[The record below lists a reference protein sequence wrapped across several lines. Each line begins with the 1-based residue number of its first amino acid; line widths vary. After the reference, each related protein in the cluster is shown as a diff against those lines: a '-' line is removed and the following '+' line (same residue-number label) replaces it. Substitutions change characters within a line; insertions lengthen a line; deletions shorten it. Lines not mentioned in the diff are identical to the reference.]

1 MGFGILVVGYFI
13 TFIMSMTLYGWA
25 IRLVGY
31 IIMASACMKLKEY
44 FPHFKYSIL
53 VLALLVLSG
62 AADAA
67 IEISKLVGFSPAWL
81 SQAAVINGYAR
92 FVLQLAFHFA
102 LLISVSFAAGSV
114 DLPDKRISAVTD
126 IVAVSFSS
134 FMYILSLTYPSIGS
148 VAVLV
153 SLAANI
159 MVMVLLFG
167 CYMRICPEGDED
179 MPRHKSNIPF
189 IDKINDSLEK
199 RNVEELEK
207 SKAEIAERRRS
218 LQERNEK
225 KSQKSS
231 KKKK

>member
-31 IIMASACMKLKEY
+31 IIMASACMKIKEY
-44 FPHFKYSIL
+44 FPHFKYSLL
-53 VLALLVLSG
+53 VLALLAISGVAEAVLEVSR
-62 AADAA
+62 
-67 IEISKLVGFSPAWL
+67 LVGYAPAWL
-81 SQAAVINGYAR
+81 SQATVINGYAR

-102 LLISVSFAAGSV
+102 LLISISFAAGEV
-114 DLPDKRISAVTD
+114 ELPDKRISAVTD

-134 FMYILSLTYPSIGS
+134 VMYILSLTYPSIGS

-153 SLAANI
+153 GLAANI

-179 MPRHKSNIPF
+179 MPHRKSGIPF

-199 RNVEELEK
+199 RNVEELER
-207 SKAEIAERRRS
+207 SKAEIDARRRS

>member
-1 MGFGILVVGYFI
+1 MGFGILVIGYFI
-13 TFIMSMTLYGWA
+13 SFIMSMTLYGWA

-31 IIMASACMKLKEY
+31 IIMASACMKIKEY

-53 VLALLVLSG
+53 VLALLMLSG
-62 AADAA
+62 GADTVF
-67 IEISKLVGFSPAWL
+67 EILRLIGHSPIWLEQALV
-81 SQAAVINGYAR
+81 VNGYAR
-92 FVLQLAFHFA
+92 FIFQLAFHFA
-102 LLISVSFAAGSV
+102 LLISISFAAGEV

-134 FMYILSLTYPSIGS
+134 FMYILSLTYTGIGS

-153 SLAANI
+153 GLAANI
-159 MVMVLLFG
+159 MVIVLLFS
-167 CYMRICPEGDED
+167 CYMRICPEGDEE
-179 MPRHKSNIPF
+179 MPRRKSSIPF
-189 IDKINDSLEK
+189 IDKINDSFEK
-199 RNVEELEK
+199 RNIEEMEK
-207 SKAEIAERRRS
+207 SKAEIAARRRS

>member
-31 IIMASACMKLKEY
+31 IIMASACMKIKEY

-53 VLALLVLSG
+53 VLALLTISG
-62 AADAA
+62 GADAVL
-67 IEISKLVGFSPAWL
+67 EISRLVGYAPAWFE
-81 SQAAVINGYAR
+81 QATVINGYAR
-92 FVLQLAFHFA
+92 FALQLAFHFA

-114 DLPDKRISAVTD
+114 DLPDKRISAVMD

-134 FMYILSLTYPSIGS
+134 FMYILAMTHPRLNG

-153 SLAANI
+153 GLAANI
-159 MVMVLLFG
+159 MVLVLLFG

-179 MPRHKSNIPF
+179 MPRGKTKIPF
-189 IDKINDSLEK
+189 VDKINDSLEK
-199 RNVEELEK
+199 RNLEEVEK
-207 SKAEIAERRRS
+207 SKAEIAARRRS
-218 LQERNEK
+218 LQERNERNA
-225 KSQKSS
+225 QKD
-231 KKKK
+231 KKKKK